1 MLPCNC
7 LQGKERAIQVAL
19 FSKVT
24 SINPNGTTATIY
36 SKKSRK
42 KKRVSKPLRP
52 LERVLRHELKAG
64 EAFSDTL
71 LRKHQRSR
79 GKRRDGWLRDGP
91 SNLMKAQRDA
101 WKELRRI

>member
-1 MLPCNC
+1 MLSC
-7 LQGKERAIQVAL
+7 LRGKERAIQVAL

-24 SINPNGTTATIY
+24 VINPNGTTAKIY

-79 GKRRDGWLRDGP
+79 GKRRDGWLRDAP